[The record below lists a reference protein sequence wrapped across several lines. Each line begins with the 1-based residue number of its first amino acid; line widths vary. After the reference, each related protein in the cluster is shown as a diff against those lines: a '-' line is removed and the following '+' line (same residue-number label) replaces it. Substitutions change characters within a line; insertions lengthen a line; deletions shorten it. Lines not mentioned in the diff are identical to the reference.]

1 MLKSKCGNILA
12 KAATLRINLNLDGVP
27 MTSVS
32 HAHPSHSHSQT
43 FAIFVFFLSL
53 FVPLRPLSSELLP
66 LDQNYLFFYDLHMIR
81 LKHELSYRSTG
92 LHSLYGFVDIIA
104 VAGSSRLADD
114 TVDDGVLVWLGA
126 ISVVVQGGALAF
138 FEVPILVII
147 VGLER
152 SVVFL
157 LLELHVDLPY

>member
-1 MLKSKCGNILA
+1 
-12 KAATLRINLNLDGVP
+12 
-27 MTSVS
+27 
-32 HAHPSHSHSQT
+32 
-43 FAIFVFFLSL
+43 
-53 FVPLRPLSSELLP
+53 
-66 LDQNYLFFYDLHMIR
+66 MIR